1 MTARTCN
8 NPDCTQTQPL
18 PLTDK
23 FWYRNYA
30 YQAKKHISYI
40 QPCKVCVIARDRKRR
55 QAKPKKETK
64 PRYEPSPK
72 EIKAMR
78 KIIDKEKMRKML
90 DK

>member
-1 MTARTCN
+1 MKTKLCN
-8 NPDCTQTQPL
+8 NCDKEL
-18 PLTDK
+18 PLTDE

-40 QPCKVCVIARDRKRR
+40 QPCKVCVIARDRERR
-55 QAKPKKETK
+55 RAKPKKETK

-78 KIIDKEKMRKML
+78 KIIDKEKMEKML
-90 DK
+90 D

>member
-64 PRYEPSPK
+64 PRYLPSLAKIAKMK
-72 EIKAMR
+72 EDIFQERLWQMR
-78 KIIDKEKMRKML
+78 D
-90 DK
+90 